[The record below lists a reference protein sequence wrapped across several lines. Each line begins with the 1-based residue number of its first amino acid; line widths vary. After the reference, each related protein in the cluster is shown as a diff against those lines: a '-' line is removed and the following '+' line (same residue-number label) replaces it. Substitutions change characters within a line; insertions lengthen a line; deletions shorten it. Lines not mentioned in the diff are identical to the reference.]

1 MEAEKREEF
10 SMLMPISKNNASYCK
25 ALKKFANHEP
35 QSSQRVYT
43 VVSTYDGIDLG
54 FLESLLG
61 EGPTDIPTALKKSA
75 GKLHFDRCGRLPQG
89 ARCPD
94 EINPYVEN
102 VGVEGDKVIPW
113 QPATFLHWVPTLIL
127 EGRGDPVTAGDQA
140 KDIFTEALRGSRT
153 LIRFPGIGHD
163 MNLPDLET
171 RPSIESKGPCA
182 TTLGLD
188 GKFFHRTVRDC
199 LIDEFLKREIDDFK
213 NAPILIAIEPKAE
226 VLRAHEEAKK
236 APNPNNM

>member
-10 SMLMPISKNNASYCK
+10 SMLMPISKNNASYCN
-25 ALKKFANHEP
+25 ALKKFANHAP
-35 QSSQRVYT
+35 QSSQRVYN
-43 VVSTYDGIDLG
+43 VVSAYDGIDVR
-54 FLESLLG
+54 FLESLPDG
-61 EGPTDIPTALKKSA
+61 TDIRTALRKSA
-75 GKLHFDRCGRLPQG
+75 GELHFDRCGRLPQG

-94 EINPYVEN
+94 EINPYIEN
-102 VGVEGDKVIPW
+102 VGVDGDKVIPW

-127 EGRGDPVTAGDQA
+127 EGKGDPVTAGDQA
-140 KDIFTEALRGSRT
+140 KDIFTEALRGSRI

-171 RPSIESKGPCA
+171 RPSIESKGPCTIA
-182 TTLGLD
+182 LVGD

-213 NAPILIAIEPKAE
+213 NAPILIAIKPKVE
-226 VLRAHEEAKK
+226 VLRAYEEAKK
-236 APNPNNM
+236 AANPNNM